1 MSVIDVIAE
10 EGSSIAGVNLDEA
23 QGTANINMRFILNVR
38 DRIHLAAI
46 IKAVR
51 RLPDVHKVVRLSG

>member
-10 EGSSIAGVNLDEA
+10 EGSNIAGVNLDEA